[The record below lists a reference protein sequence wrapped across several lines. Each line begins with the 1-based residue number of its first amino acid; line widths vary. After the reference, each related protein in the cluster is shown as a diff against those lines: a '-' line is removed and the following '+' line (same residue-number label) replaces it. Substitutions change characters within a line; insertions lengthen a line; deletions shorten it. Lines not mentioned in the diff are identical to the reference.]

1 MAQTKTAQTKTK
13 RAKPA
18 KKTRASSTD
27 KAKTTRKPA
36 RSKAKATK
44 AKSRAKSR
52 VKSAST
58 QAKAKAK
65 SVQRNSNSSANGIAS
80 DVANGVGDGA
90 KAVRDAVGSAGKE
103 AGHAVSKAKIPLLA
117 GGAAVAGTVGGLVLG
132 ASRSGDK
139 VLGVKLPRSKR
150 VKLRSRDFSKAAK
163 EVGRFGEN
171 VGELTTELRRAR
183 EGLANGDGKQSS
195 PIEVLLSS
203 LTARHH

>member
-1 MAQTKTAQTKTK
+1 MAQTTTK

-18 KKTRASSTD
+18 KKSRASSAT
-27 KAKTTRKPA
+27 
-36 RSKAKATK
+36 KATK
-44 AKSRAKSR
+44 AKSNRKPSR
-52 VKSAST
+52 
-58 QAKAKAK
+58 AKAKATK
-65 SVQRNSNSSANGIAS
+65 SRAKSASKPRSSQSNGVAN

-90 KAVRDAVGSAGKE
+90 KAVRDAVGSAGNE

-139 VLGVKLPRSKR
+139 VLGIKLPKSKR

-183 EGLANGDGKQSS
+183 EGLASGDGKQSS

-203 LTARHH
+203 LTSRHN

>member
-1 MAQTKTAQTKTK
+1 MAQTKTK

-18 KKTRASSTD
+18 KKSRASSTS
-27 KAKTTRKPA
+27 KAKTTRA
-36 RSKAKATK
+36 KAKATRKSSGRK
-44 AKSRAKSR
+44 ATATKSRANG
-52 VKSAST
+52 ASSKPRSS
-58 QAKAKAK
+58 Q
-65 SVQRNSNSSANGIAS
+65 SNGNGVAS

-139 VLGVKLPRSKR
+139 VLGIKLPKSKR

-183 EGLANGDGKQSS
+183 EGLANGEGKQSS

-203 LTARHH
+203 LTSRHN

>member
-1 MAQTKTAQTKTK
+1 MAQTTTK
-13 RAKPA
+13 RAKAA
-18 KKTRASSTD
+18 KKSRASSTA
-27 KAKTTRKPA
+27 KAKTTRKPS

-44 AKSRAKSR
+44 AKAKSQAKSR
-52 VKSAST
+52 VKSASNK
-58 QAKAKAK
+58 AKAKAK
-65 SVQRNSNSSANGIAS
+65 SVQRNGNGVAS

-90 KAVRDAVGSAGKE
+90 KAVRHAVGSAGKE
-103 AGHAVSKAKIPLLA
+103 AGHAVSKARIPLLA

-139 VLGVKLPRSKR
+139 VLGIKLPRSKR

-183 EGLANGDGKQSS
+183 EGLANGDGKQTS

-203 LTARHH
+203 LTSRHN

>member
-1 MAQTKTAQTKTK
+1 MATTTTK

-18 KKTRASSTD
+18 KRSRASSASKAKTKA
-27 KAKTTRKPA
+27 KAKTTRKSSG
-36 RSKAKATK
+36 RKATAPK
-44 AKSRAKSR
+44 SRTNGASGQAKSSH
-52 VKSAST
+52 
-58 QAKAKAK
+58 
-65 SVQRNSNSSANGIAS
+65 ANGVGNG
-80 DVANGVGDGA
+80 VANGVGDGA

-139 VLGVKLPRSKR
+139 VLGIKLPKSKR

-171 VGELTTELRRAR
+171 VGDLTTELRRAR
-183 EGLANGDGKQSS
+183 EGLAGGDGKQSS

-203 LTARHH
+203 LTSRR

>member
-1 MAQTKTAQTKTK
+1 MAQTKTK

-18 KKTRASSTD
+18 KKARVSSTTSKTKSRA
-27 KAKTTRKPA
+27 KA
-36 RSKAKATK
+36 SATK
-44 AKSRAKSR
+44 AKSRTKSR
-52 VKSAST
+52 AKTASAK
-58 QAKAKAK
+58 AKAKAK
-65 SVQRNSNSSANGIAS
+65 SAQRNIAS
-80 DVANGVGDGA
+80 NGVASEVANGVGDGA

-139 VLGVKLPRSKR
+139 VLGVKLPRSKAKR
-150 VKLRSRDFSKAAK
+150 VKLRSRDLSKAAK

-183 EGLANGDGKQSS
+183 EGLASGDGKQTS

-203 LTARHH
+203 LTSRR

>member
-1 MAQTKTAQTKTK
+1 MAQTKTK

-18 KKTRASSTD
+18 KKSRASSTSKAKTKA
-27 KAKTTRKPA
+27 KAKTTRKA
-36 RSKAKATK
+36 SGRKAT
-44 AKSRAKSR
+44 ATKSRANG
-52 VKSAST
+52 ASS
-58 QAKAKAK
+58 QAK
-65 SVQRNSNSSANGIAS
+65 SSHSNGVAEG
-80 DVANGVGDGA
+80 VANGVGDGA
-90 KAVRDAVGSAGKE
+90 KAVRHAVGNAGKE
-103 AGHAVSKAKIPLLA
+103 AGHAVSKAKLPLLA

-139 VLGVKLPRSKR
+139 VLGVKLPKSKR

-183 EGLANGDGKQSS
+183 EGLASGDGKQSS

-203 LTARHH
+203 LTSRHN

>member
-1 MAQTKTAQTKTK
+1 MAQTTTK

-18 KKTRASSTD
+18 KKSRASST
-27 KAKTTRKPA
+27 
-36 RSKAKATK
+36 SKAKATK
-44 AKSRAKSR
+44 AK
-52 VKSAST
+52 
-58 QAKAKAK
+58 AKAKTTRKSSARKASTTKSRANGASSQAK
-65 SVQRNSNSSANGIAS
+65 SSHSNGVAEG
-80 DVANGVGDGA
+80 VANGVGDGA
-90 KAVRDAVGSAGKE
+90 KAVRHAVGNAGKE
-103 AGHAVSKAKIPLLA
+103 AGHAVNKAKLPLLA

-139 VLGVKLPRSKR
+139 VLGVKLPKSKR

-183 EGLANGDGKQSS
+183 EGLASGDGKQSS

-203 LTARHH
+203 LTSRRQ

>member
-1 MAQTKTAQTKTK
+1 MAQTKTKS
-13 RAKPA
+13 AKPA
-18 KKTRASSTD
+18 KKSRASSAS
-27 KAKTTRKPA
+27 KAKTTRA
-36 RSKAKATK
+36 KAKATRKSSGRK
-44 AKSRAKSR
+44 ATATKSRANGAGS
-52 VKSAST
+52 
-58 QAKAKAK
+58 QAK
-65 SVQRNSNSSANGIAS
+65 SSHSNGVANG
-80 DVANGVGDGA
+80 VANGVGDGA

-103 AGHAVSKAKIPLLA
+103 AGHAVGKAKIPLLA

-139 VLGVKLPRSKR
+139 VLGIKLPKSKR

-183 EGLANGDGKQSS
+183 EGLASGDGKQSS

-203 LTARHH
+203 LTSRHN

>member
-1 MAQTKTAQTKTK
+1 MAQTKTK

-18 KKTRASSTD
+18 KKSRASSTSKAKTTKA
-27 KAKTTRKPA
+27 KAKTTRKSSG
-36 RSKAKATK
+36 SKATAT
-44 AKSRAKSR
+44 KSRANGTS
-52 VKSAST
+52 S
-58 QAKAKAK
+58 QAK
-65 SVQRNSNSSANGIAS
+65 SSHSNGVANG
-80 DVANGVGDGA
+80 VTNGVGDGA

-183 EGLANGDGKQSS
+183 EGLASGDGKQSS

-203 LTARHH
+203 LTARHQ

>member
-13 RAKPA
+13 RSKPT
-18 KKTRASSTD
+18 KKSRASSTT
-27 KAKTTRKPA
+27 KRAASTAKK
-36 RSKAKATK
+36 TK
-44 AKSRAKSR
+44 SQAKSRAKS
-52 VKSAST
+52 AS
-58 QAKAKAK
+58 AKAKAK
-65 SVQRNSNSSANGIAS
+65 AKATQRNGSSNGVTS

-139 VLGVKLPRSKR
+139 VLGIKLPKSKR

-183 EGLANGDGKQSS
+183 EGLASGDGKQSS

-203 LTARHH
+203 LTSRHN

>member
-1 MAQTKTAQTKTK
+1 M
-13 RAKPA
+13 
-18 KKTRASSTD
+18 
-27 KAKTTRKPA
+27 
-36 RSKAKATK
+36 
-44 AKSRAKSR
+44 
-52 VKSAST
+52 
-58 QAKAKAK
+58 
-65 SVQRNSNSSANGIAS
+65 
-80 DVANGVGDGA
+80 GDGA
-90 KAVRDAVGSAGKE
+90 KAVRDAVGSVGKE

-139 VLGVKLPRSKR
+139 VLGIKLPKSKR

-183 EGLANGDGKQSS
+183 EGLASGDGKQSS

-203 LTARHH
+203 LTSRHN

>member
-1 MAQTKTAQTKTK
+1 MAQTTTK

-18 KKTRASSTD
+18 KKSRVSSTA
-27 KAKTTRKPA
+27 KAKTTRKSSRP
-36 RSKAKATK
+36 KAKATK
-44 AKSRAKSR
+44 TRAKS
-52 VKSAST
+52 ASKPRSS
-58 QAKAKAK
+58 Q
-65 SVQRNSNSSANGIAS
+65 SNGNGVAS

-90 KAVRDAVGSAGKE
+90 KAVRHAVGSAGKE

-150 VKLRSRDFSKAAK
+150 VKLRSRDLSRAAR

-183 EGLANGDGKQSS
+183 EGLASGDGKQSS

-203 LTARHH
+203 LTSRHN

>member
-1 MAQTKTAQTKTK
+1 MGAKQQRRNRGRTAQAAK
-13 RAKPA
+13 RDQA
-18 KKTRASSTD
+18 TRTAS
-27 KAKTTRKPA
+27 
-36 RSKAKATK
+36 RS
-44 AKSRAKSR
+44 
-52 VKSAST
+52 
-58 QAKAKAK
+58 
-65 SVQRNSNSSANGIAS
+65 G
-80 DVANGVGDGA
+80 VANGVGDGA

-139 VLGVKLPRSKR
+139 VLGIKLPKSKR

-183 EGLANGDGKQSS
+183 EGLASGDGKQSS

-203 LTARHH
+203 LTSRHN

>member
-1 MAQTKTAQTKTK
+1 MAQTTTK

-18 KKTRASSTD
+18 KKSRASSAT
-27 KAKTTRKPA
+27 
-36 RSKAKATK
+36 KATK
-44 AKSRAKSR
+44 AKSNRKPSR
-52 VKSAST
+52 
-58 QAKAKAK
+58 AKAKATK
-65 SVQRNSNSSANGIAS
+65 SRAKSASKPRESQSNGVAN

-139 VLGVKLPRSKR
+139 VLGIKLPKSKR

-183 EGLANGDGKQSS
+183 EGLASSDGKQGS

-203 LTARHH
+203 LTSRHN

>member
-13 RAKPA
+13 RSKPA
-18 KKTRASSTD
+18 KKSRASSTT
-27 KAKTTRKPA
+27 KQAASTAKRAK
-36 RSKAKATK
+36 SKSR
-44 AKSRAKSR
+44 AKSRAKST
-52 VKSAST
+52 ST
-58 QAKAKAK
+58 KAKAK
-65 SVQRNSNSSANGIAS
+65 SAQRNGNANGVAN

-90 KAVRDAVGSAGKE
+90 KAVRDAVSSAGKE
-103 AGHAVSKAKIPLLA
+103 AGHAVSKARIPLLA

-139 VLGVKLPRSKR
+139 VLGIKLPRSKR

-183 EGLANGDGKQSS
+183 EGLAGGDGKQSS

-203 LTARHH
+203 LTSRHN

>member
-1 MAQTKTAQTKTK
+1 MAQTKTK

-18 KKTRASSTD
+18 KKSRASSTS
-27 KAKTTRKPA
+27 KAKTTKA
-36 RSKAKATK
+36 KAKATRKSSGRK
-44 AKSRAKSR
+44 ATATKSRANG
-52 VKSAST
+52 ASS
-58 QAKAKAK
+58 QAK
-65 SVQRNSNSSANGIAS
+65 SSHSNGVAEG
-80 DVANGVGDGA
+80 VANGVGDGA
-90 KAVRDAVGSAGKE
+90 KAVRNAVGSAGKE

-139 VLGVKLPRSKR
+139 VLGIKLPKSKR

-183 EGLANGDGKQSS
+183 EGLASGDGKQSS

-203 LTARHH
+203 LTSRHN

>member
-1 MAQTKTAQTKTK
+1 MAQTTTK

-18 KKTRASSTD
+18 KKSRASSTSKAKTKA
-27 KAKTTRKPA
+27 KAKTTRKSSG
-36 RSKAKATK
+36 RKATATK
-44 AKSRAKSR
+44 SRSNGASSQAKSSH
-52 VKSAST
+52 
-58 QAKAKAK
+58 
-65 SVQRNSNSSANGIAS
+65 SNGVAEG
-80 DVANGVGDGA
+80 VANGVGDGA
-90 KAVRDAVGSAGKE
+90 KAVRHAVGSAGKE
-103 AGHAVSKAKIPLLA
+103 AGHVVSKAKLPLLA

-139 VLGVKLPRSKR
+139 VLGIKLPKSKR

-183 EGLANGDGKQSS
+183 EGLASGDGKQSS

-203 LTARHH
+203 LTSRHN